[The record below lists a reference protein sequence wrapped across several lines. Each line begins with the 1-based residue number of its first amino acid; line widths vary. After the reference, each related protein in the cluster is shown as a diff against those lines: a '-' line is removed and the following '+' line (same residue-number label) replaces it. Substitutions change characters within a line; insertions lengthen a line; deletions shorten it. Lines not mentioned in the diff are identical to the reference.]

1 MNSATRQANAFR
13 TPSLEDVFEVAAEQQ
28 ALKLRV
34 CMPAKVV
41 AVHGAQH
48 VDVLPLLRQRVR
60 SVVLDYP
67 VVTGALV
74 CMPVGGDFRLSW
86 ALKPGDTGVMLCA
99 DRSLDAY
106 AASDGTK
113 PVDPADARAHQ
124 LTDAIFIPG
133 LLPHAKQ
140 TEATDDMVLA
150 NGQMT
155 LRLQKAGTLTA
166 SNGTN
171 ELMALLVKTAQQ
183 LASLADNL
191 ATSQVLT
198 ALGPA
203 PFLASNILSFK
214 QVSTTMLDVTN
225 RLNTLKGS

>member
-1 MNSATRQANAFR
+1 MNSATRQADAFR
-13 TPSLEDVFEVAAEQQ
+13 TPSLDDVFAAASQQQ
-28 ALKLRV
+28 ALRLRV

-41 AVHGAQH
+41 EVHGPQH

-60 SVVLDYP
+60 DVVLDYP

-106 AASDGTK
+106 AASDGTT

-150 NGQMT
+150 NGRAVI
-155 LRLQKAGTLTA
+155 RLDKAGKF
-166 SNGTN
+166 SIGNGATD
-171 ELMALLVKTAQQ
+171 LLAQVQMLSQQVSDLAKALST
-183 LASLADNL
+183 
-191 ATSQVLT
+191 ATST
-198 ALGPA
+198 APGGP
-203 PFLASNILSFK
+203 LDGGTIASAIKASSASSAIQNAIKTLS
-214 QVSTTMLDVTN
+214 Q
-225 RLNTLKGS
+225 GG